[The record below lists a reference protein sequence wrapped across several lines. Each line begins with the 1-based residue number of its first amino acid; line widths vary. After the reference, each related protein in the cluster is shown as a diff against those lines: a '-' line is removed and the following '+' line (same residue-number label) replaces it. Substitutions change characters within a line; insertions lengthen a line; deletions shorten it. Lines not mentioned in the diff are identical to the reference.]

1 MDSEKINSWLQWVLI
16 TSIPLRRLDDS
27 NLPVGI
33 ASGCLVDYCG
43 KRFLL
48 SVQHAVKPTSSSWA
62 VEVRYDRVKGTELYR
77 PNHFN
82 YMGEMKLGSAS
93 VRHIDFCYT
102 EVPVDFLSHY
112 QHIVPSGD
120 ILDERI
126 RHVFATEL
134 NDTPSTESVYAFS
147 GQVLP
152 DRIEN
157 TALCTTMSVYPG
169 LRYLN
174 QEGEYYVFK
183 LPVNHPGH
191 EHFQGCSGAPIVD
204 HNQNVVALVC
214 DGDET
219 NNTIRGVSLSR
230 YKIAFDILCENLNIG

>member
-1 MDSEKINSWLQWVLI
+1 MDSEELNNWLQWVLI
-16 TSIPLRRLDDS
+16 TSIPLRFLDEAG
-27 NLPVGI
+27 LPVGI

-48 SVQHAVKPTSSSWA
+48 SVQHAVKPTSSGWA
-62 VEVRYDRVKGTELYR
+62 VEVRYDRTKGTEVYR

-93 VRHIDFCYT
+93 VRHIDLCYT
-102 EVPVDFLSHY
+102 EVPVDFVSLY
-112 QHIVPSGD
+112 QNIVPSGD

-126 RHVFATEL
+126 RHVFTTGL
-134 NDTPSTESVYAFS
+134 NYTPSTAGVYAFS
-147 GQVLP
+147 GQVFP
-152 DRIEN
+152 ERIEDA
-157 TALCTTMSVYPG
+157 ALCTEMRVYPG
-169 LRYLN
+169 LSYVG
-174 QEGEYYVFK
+174 QDGEYYVFK

-191 EHFQGCSGAPIVD
+191 GHFKGCSGAPIVD

-219 NNTIRGVSLSR
+219 TNTSRGVSLSR
-230 YKIAFDILCENLNIG
+230 YRIAFDVLCGKFNLA